1 MSAQPAE
8 FYAAPFSAAEPD
20 KDSIGVQLSKFL
32 EAFFPDPYEEINL
45 RVLAAKDAP
54 PIAAIKFCTCREQI
68 ETDEE
73 FISSL
78 VESNNSRGLYFVV
91 NSGGDD
97 DDSITRFNACF
108 VECDKKTLAE
118 QHAAYDACPLSPSA
132 RVETKKSVHG
142 YLFLDKPIERARPE
156 LQEEKQVL
164 LEKIQLNLADWLKT
178 DEGEGWR
185 GRWEAWLKTEEGVAW
200 RAVGNVWRD
209 AQKGLI
215 AHFGGD
221 PKIKNPSRVMRLPFF
236 NHVAFNKENSSLS
249 YKTVELHK
257 FDAERRYTIE
267 QILDA
272 FPPPPE
278 PVKPKYAPSDEKYLA
293 WDELKRECGQRIIAR
308 GKKNGKGN
316 YDAPCLAHGSSSP
329 SSVFYNPSTNVVIC
343 NKEPACSLAAL
354 LIAEGL
360 PAFPIDAEKQSSPR
374 VHIAPN
380 GDKTSRDEGTDETSG
395 APEAFR
401 PSDMGNGYRFARQH
415 KDKALFCYV
424 SDKWSVWD
432 GKRWIED
439 NSGEAV
445 RLAKTTVKNI
455 YTEAAFTVD
464 EEKRKAIGKHALR
477 SEGDSRITAMLHQA
491 QSEMPVKLEA
501 FDQDTFAF
509 NCEDGTLDLRT
520 GELRPH
526 AREDFITKL
535 SSVVYDDQA
544 KCPKW
549 ETFLNQIFENDEEL
563 ITFIQKAIGYS
574 LTGSTEE
581 QCFFIGYGTGANGKS
596 VFLKTIAA
604 LVAEYGQ
611 QVRSETL
618 MTKKYQGVS
627 NDIACLRGA
636 RFLSA
641 VETDAEH
648 RLAEATV
655 KQLTGGDAVRARFL
669 FQEEFEFSPQFKLWL
684 ACNHKPTISND
695 NAIWR
700 RIRLIPFGVTIP
712 KEEQNPRL
720 DLELREELPGILAW
734 AVRGCLL
741 WQHQGLGE
749 PAAVQQATSDYREEM
764 DTLSA
769 FFADRC
775 ELSENFQVTSN
786 ELYATYGAWCDANGE
801 TALTQRLLGMQLKE
815 RGFKVDRKFKG
826 RFWQGIGLR
835 RTGET

>member
-8 FYAAPFSAAEPD
+8 FYTSSFSADEPD
-20 KDSIGVQLSKFL
+20 RDSISVQLSKFL
-32 EAFFPDPYEEINL
+32 EPFFPDTYEEINL
-45 RVLAAKDAP
+45 RAFVAKGASQ
-54 PIAAIKFCTCREQI
+54 IAAIKIATCREQI
-68 ETDEE
+68 ETDED
-73 FISSL
+73 FITRIMEL
-78 VESNNSRGLYFVV
+78 NVSRGLYFVV

-97 DDSITRFNACF
+97 DDNITTFSACF
-108 VECDKKTLAE
+108 SERDGQSIAE
-118 QHAAYDACPLSPSA
+118 QHAALDACPLQPSM
-132 RVETKKSVHG
+132 RVETKNSVHA
-142 YLFLDKPIERARPE
+142 YWSFQMPIKRARPE
-156 LQEEKQVL
+156 LQEEKQAL
-164 LEKIQLNLADWLKT
+164 LFTAKLNLAEWQDTEKGREWRARW
-178 DEGEGWR
+178 DE
-185 GRWEAWLKTEEGVAW
+185 WLKTEEGEEW
-200 RAVGNVWRD
+200 RGVGNLWRE

-215 AHFGGD
+215 AFFGSD
-221 PKIKNPSRVMRLPFF
+221 PAIKNPSRVMRLPYF
-236 NHVAFNKENSSLS
+236 NHLAYNKEDKSLS
-249 YKTVELHK
+249 YKPVELVEFH
-257 FDAERRYTIE
+257 AERRYTIE
-267 QILDA
+267 QMIKA

-278 PVKPKYAPSDEKYLA
+278 PPKPKYKPSTGEFNAWDSLHNELHQRIMASGRRNSRGMWEKRCGAHHGKSDTSLFYNPITGAVFCHAGCTFAHILLSEGLPTHPVNSDEKQK
-293 WDELKRECGQRIIAR
+293 LKVVQPS
-308 GKKNGKGN
+308 
-316 YDAPCLAHGSSSP
+316 DGS
-329 SSVFYNPSTNVVIC
+329 NDNNNTGGGA
-343 NKEPACSLAAL
+343 EPEEIRC
-354 LIAEGL
+354 
-360 PAFPIDAEKQSSPR
+360 
-374 VHIAPN
+374 
-380 GDKTSRDEGTDETSG
+380 
-395 APEAFR
+395 
-401 PSDMGNGYRFARQH
+401 SDMGNGFRFARQH

-535 SSVVYDDQA
+535 SSVVYNDQA

-549 ETFLNQIFENDEEL
+549 ETFLNQIFEDDEEL

-596 VFLKTIAA
+596 VFLKTVAA
-604 LVAEYGQ
+604 LVDEYGQ

-700 RIRLIPFGVTIP
+700 RIRLIPFGVTIL

-786 ELYATYGAWCDANGE
+786 TLYAAYGAWCDANGE

-826 RFWQGIGLR
+826 RFWQGIGIR
-835 RTGET
+835 GTGEGDD